1 MSPKRLLPAA
11 ILALLASAAVPA
23 AARDIDRLQT
33 LSQAEFRALS
43 QDLGAGLSY
52 KPLTPAAPLGTAGFD
67 LGVAAT
73 STRLQHRDALDKASG
88 GDFGSR
94 LTVPSLRVNKG
105 LPAGFDIGLMGA
117 AGSGSNIRLWGG
129 ELRYALLEGGV
140 ARPAIGLRGS
150 YTKVTGIDQLS
161 LNTRGLDVSIS
172 KGFLMLTP
180 YAGIGR
186 VWTESTP
193 NGVAGLSRESFSERR
208 VFFGVNLNLAV
219 VNLAFETDRTGD
231 ARTYGVKLGWR
242 F

>member
-1 MSPKRLLPAA
+1 MGLKHL
-11 ILALLASAAVPA
+11 LLAAALGAGMTAVPA
-23 AARDIDRLQT
+23 AARDVDRLQT
-33 LSQAEFRALS
+33 LNQAEFRALS
-43 QDLGAGLSY
+43 QDLGAALSY
-52 KPLTPAAPLGTAGFD
+52 KPLTPTAPLGTTGFD
-67 LGVAAT
+67 IGVAAT
-73 STRLQHRDALDKASG
+73 TTRLRHAEVFDKASG

-117 AGSGSNIRLWGG
+117 AGSGSDIRLWGG
-129 ELRYALLEGGV
+129 ELRYALLEGGAV
-140 ARPAIGLRGS
+140 LPAIGLRGT
-150 YTKVTGIDQLS
+150 YTRVTGIDQLS
-161 LNTRGLDVSIS
+161 LNTRGFDVSIS

-186 VWTESTP
+186 VWTEATP
-193 NGVAGLSRESFSERR
+193 NGVPGLARESFSESK

-219 VNLAFETDRTGD
+219 VNLAIETDRTGD